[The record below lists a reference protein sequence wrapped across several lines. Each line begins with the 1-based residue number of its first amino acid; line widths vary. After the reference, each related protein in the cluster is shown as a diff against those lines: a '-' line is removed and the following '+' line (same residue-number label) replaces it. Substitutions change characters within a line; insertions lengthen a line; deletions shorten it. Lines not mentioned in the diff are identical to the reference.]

1 MPLQDSSCALVER
14 KDLRQQSHL
23 EGHLHGCLKVLVLLP
38 LEAATG
44 LLRRLSQAMVDTFH
58 ISSGEESQELFKVIT
73 EPLSKLIIQLDKFVI
88 TGIATGDEGMSLVR
102 VRSKN
107 HILTVSQWP
116 LLGIPALVESPLSE
130 LAVGLFLLACSL
142 LLLCTCLVLLVKLL
156 NSLVQGQV
164 PIIKMVLSTDSPYPF
179 GWRAGYPAI
188 LVGAGMTF
196 MVQRS
201 SVFSS
206 AITPLIGSGVIS
218 IERAYSLT
226 LGSNIGTTPTAILA
240 ALASWLHWHAGCSFP
255 EVALCHLFFNI
266 LGILLWYPAPI
277 TRLPTHMARTL
288 GQCMTMYRWFAVL
301 YLLLPSLIF
310 ALSVSPWQVMA
321 GVGVPFKVTL
331 HLVSV
336 ANMLQIHR
344 AGCLPVSLWSWDF
357 LPVWM
362 HSLQPLDTLITKVK
376 VTLLRAAPGRGEA
389 STLAFPLS
397 ELTSLKVPFTWYPA
411 ADRAFRDLKQVHPDT
426 SRQFVLG
433 ADALDVGVVA
443 VLSQL
448 SALDLKLHPCAFFS
462 NRHGE
467 ELRCGEL

>member
-23 EGHLHGCLKVLVLLP
+23 EWHLHGFLKVLVLLP

-102 VRSKN
+102 VR
-107 HILTVSQWP
+107 
-116 LLGIPALVESPLSE
+116 LGIPALVGSPLSE
-130 LAVGLFLLACSL
+130 LAVGLNL
-142 LLLCTCLVLLVKLL
+142 LLLCTCLVLLVNLL
-156 NSLVQGQV
+156 NSLLQGQV
-164 PIIKMVLSTDSPYPF
+164 ANVIQMINNMNPLLSPSPDSPYLF

-201 SVFSS
+201 LVFSS
-206 AITPLIGSGVIS
+206 AITPLIGIGVIS
-218 IERAYSLT
+218 IERAYPLT

-240 ALASWLHWHAGCSFP
+240 ALASWLHWHAGCTLILPWSVL

-266 LGILLWYPAPI
+266 LGILLWFPAPI

-288 GQCMTMYRWFAVL
+288 GQCMTMYRLFAVL

-344 AGCLPVSLWSWDF
+344 AGCLPV
-357 LPVWM
+357 
-362 HSLQPLDTLITKVK
+362 
-376 VTLLRAAPGRGEA
+376 
-389 STLAFPLS
+389 
-397 ELTSLKVPFTWYPA
+397 PFTWYPA

-426 SRQFVLG
+426 SRQFVVG
-433 ADALDVGVVA
+433 ADASDVGVVA

-448 SALDLKLHPCAFFS
+448 SALDLKLHPCAFFCHC
-462 NRHGE
+462 HGE
-467 ELRCGEL
+467 ELRCGEFCGLVFQSRPLRSSPKLPSTKETDQLMVQHVLRMHGLPVDMVSDRGPQFSS